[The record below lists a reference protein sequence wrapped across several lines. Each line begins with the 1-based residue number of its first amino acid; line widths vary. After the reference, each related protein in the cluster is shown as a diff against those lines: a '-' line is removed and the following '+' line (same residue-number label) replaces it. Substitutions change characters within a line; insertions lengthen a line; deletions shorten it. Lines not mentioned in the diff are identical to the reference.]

1 MVLAL
6 GVWKCVLTQPLSF
19 PVSFEFSVPATFQF
33 MSQDKACCSGL
44 SWSTL
49 SWGLLVLFWPAEAHL
64 PSPQLYLFPST
75 GNLGCQC

>member
-49 SWGLLVLFWPAEAHL
+49 S
-64 PSPQLYLFPST
+64 
-75 GNLGCQC
+75 